1 MRLPCALALLCA
13 FLFSSP
19 AFALSL
25 DGRVINTETS
35 EPVPLADV
43 TLTCSTENPRW
54 RNVCKDQSVKTSAD
68 GAFRFEFFLPIKYV
82 LATTG
87 APGLVPTTLSKIEI
101 DFTRRFSFMS
111 NIVLKLTPEGTIT
124 GKVLDEKG
132 QPKPDVEILAVRQIV
147 AAATAEVV
155 LVSKALSNEK
165 GVYVLHSLAPGN
177 YYVSTPIPHEDKND
191 AVNPY
196 LFFAPDCLS
205 LDQAS
210 LTHVDAGQSYSDI
223 DLHLRPLQFFR
234 LQGRAQMETANSIAG
249 DPPRLKVDARDSS
262 GIAMPGREILLD
274 RDGRFQTDVLPGSY
288 TLRLTGALSTPALK
302 NSNKPPS
309 TMIHLLAKQDL
320 EVSGKD
326 IYGITL
332 LIPPPITITGR
343 AYLEDANETKIS
355 EGRITMRPVE
365 TAAVG
370 VSQIAEIQPDGTF
383 TFTNCDPASYAVRFF
398 PPSGTYIKAILF
410 NNQDVNT
417 QLMDLSRGTG
427 GQMTLVVRPNPASLS
442 GTIID
447 SAPADASGAQ
457 QSFDVALISDLWT
470 ENGIVPIRHAHSKDG
485 RFTATGIPPGR
496 YTALATTAIDT
507 HLWEIATFVRE
518 MQSRGVEID
527 LAESD
532 QKQVA
537 VPYLSLAD
545 VDQIQSRLG
554 IN

>member
-1 MRLPCALALLCA
+1 
-13 FLFSSP
+13 
-19 AFALSL
+19 
-25 DGRVINTETS
+25 
-35 EPVPLADV
+35 
-43 TLTCSTENPRW
+43 
-54 RNVCKDQSVKTSAD
+54 
-68 GAFRFEFFLPIKYV
+68 
-82 LATTG
+82 
-87 APGLVPTTLSKIEI
+87 
-101 DFTRRFSFMS
+101 
-111 NIVLKLTPEGTIT
+111 
-124 GKVLDEKG
+124 
-132 QPKPDVEILAVRQIV
+132 
-147 AAATAEVV
+147 
-155 LVSKALSNEK
+155 
-165 GVYVLHSLAPGN
+165 
-177 YYVSTPIPHEDKND
+177 
-191 AVNPY
+191 
-196 LFFAPDCLS
+196 
-205 LDQAS
+205 
-210 LTHVDAGQSYSDI
+210 
-223 DLHLRPLQFFR
+223 
-234 LQGRAQMETANSIAG
+234 
-249 DPPRLKVDARDSS
+249 
-262 GIAMPGREILLD
+262 
-274 RDGRFQTDVLPGSY
+274 
-288 TLRLTGALSTPALK
+288 
-302 NSNKPPS
+302 
-309 TMIHLLAKQDL
+309 
-320 EVSGKD
+320 
-326 IYGITL
+326 
-332 LIPPPITITGR
+332 
-343 AYLEDANETKIS
+343 
-355 EGRITMRPVE
+355 MRPVE

-496 YTALATTAIDT
+496 YTALATTAIDI

-518 MQSRGVEID
+518 MQSRGVGID